1 MRIHTQDQL
10 LDLLDEVVAG
20 SARGD
25 RTRTGA
31 AEFWAELLTREG
43 HPLATDLPDESLL
56 DWHAQKLLGD
66 LTGARVLDIGCG
78 NGRNSRW
85 FAEQGASVEGIDIS
99 APLLDLVRARMP
111 AAVALTEVDV
121 LRDSLP
127 AGQFDDV
134 YDSGCFH
141 HIAPHRRAT
150 YLERLLPLIA
160 PGGVFGIVTFA
171 SEADAL
177 TSDAA
182 VITSGD
188 NGGGSSFTLVELREI
203 FSILDPLEGRRVQ
216 ADVDDAFGA
225 DFLKASLFRSRA

>member
-1 MRIHTQDQL
+1 MRTHTQDQL

-31 AEFWAELLTREG
+31 AEFWAELLTRDG
-43 HPLATDLPDESLL
+43 HPLATDVPDETVL
-56 DWHAQKLLGD
+56 DWPAQKVLGH
-66 LTGARVLDIGCG
+66 LSGTRVLDIGCG
-78 NGRNSRW
+78 SGRNSRR

-99 APLLDLVRARMP
+99 APLLDLVHARMP

-127 AGQFDDV
+127 PGPFDV
-134 YDSGCFH
+134 AHDSGCFH
-141 HIAPHRRAT
+141 HIAPHRRANC
-150 YLERLLPLIA
+150 LERMLPLVA

-182 VITSGD
+182 VTTCGD
-188 NGGGSSFTLVELREI
+188 NSGGSSFALAELREI
-203 FSILDPLEGRRVQ
+203 FSRLHPLEGRRVQ
-216 ADVDDAFGA
+216 ADVGDAFGA
-225 DFLKASLFRSRA
+225 DFLNASLFRSRV